1 VAFRFFLIIK
11 NVILLEDMK
20 SITEKVSSLM
30 NKISIHPTR
39 VRFRE
44 DFALMGNSRE
54 LSANNLVMLIQNILI
69 FKNNLSA
76 IISPIKL
83 QNSFNLLLRQHS
95 QQKMQEMKQ
104 SKKESMKYLNN
115 LIYEELVDETTEL
128 SLLLPHLKNN
138 KRKKLILTVKPHEEK
153 R

>member
-1 VAFRFFLIIK
+1 
-11 NVILLEDMK
+11 MK